1 MEKYFCVLELEI
13 ATIEPEG
20 EAYIGELKV
29 YCSDIERRGM
39 ADYKEACEKLAQLDF
54 NTAGYGSHE

>member
-1 MEKYFCVLELEI
+1 MLELEI

-29 YCSDIERRGM
+29 YCSDIERRVM
-39 ADYKEACEKLAQLDF
+39 VDYKEACEKLAQLDF
-54 NTAGYGSHE
+54 NIAGYGSHE